1 MTTTAKNTT
10 VEKLKAACERLRGL
24 LSQDAIDDAS
34 WAGYEEA
41 ASVGFGEEG
50 EYRGR
55 CVEYNILRAWVNFD
69 KQIERFHKIMDQSV
83 SSEDA
88 HPLIFPDHLGE

>member
-24 LSQDAIDDAS
+24 VSRDARDEAS

-55 CVEYNILRAWVNFD
+55 CVEYNVLRGWVNFD
-69 KQIERFHKIMDQSV
+69 KRIERFHKMMDQSV
-83 SSEDA
+83 LSEDS
-88 HPLIFPDHLGE
+88 HPLVYPDHLGE